1 MKLSDIIPDSQSLI
15 VRDYWERRN
24 RLGIPGPEFK
34 PEYANNPDYF
44 PRNSSGY
51 QTGTPQFD
59 SRGVPIFT
67 PPGALNPNQSPQNS
81 GQNNQNPN
89 QNSGQNQSY
98 NPNCVPSPTP
108 T

>member
-44 PRNSSGY
+44 PQELRWLSDRNSPVR
-51 QTGTPQFD
+51 Q
-59 SRGVPIFT
+59 SRSSHLHH
-67 PPGALNPNQSPQNS
+67 PGALNPNQSPQNS
-81 GQNNQNPN
+81 GQNNQNP
-89 QNSGQNQSY
+89 
-98 NPNCVPSPTP
+98 
-108 T
+108 